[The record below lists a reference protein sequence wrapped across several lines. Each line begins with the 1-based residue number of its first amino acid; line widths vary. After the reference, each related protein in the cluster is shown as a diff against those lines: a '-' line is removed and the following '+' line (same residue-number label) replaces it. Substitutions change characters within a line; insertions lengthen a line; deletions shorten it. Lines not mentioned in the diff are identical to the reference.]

1 MRIPVSLTGELRRF
15 VLSRVMT
22 RKPDFVIGKPGDDYL
37 RRWFVIPRNVIFNI
51 YAHQFIRSDDDRA
64 LHDHPWWNASILLDG
79 EYVEHTIP
87 AGGVN
92 QRKLY
97 KAGDVKLRSARYA
110 HRVELVSG
118 PCISL
123 FITGPRLREWGFHC
137 PAGWK
142 HWKEFT
148 AAHNSGEIGPGCDDG
163 PVIATRPPDALRS
176 PETNPAVPK

>member
-1 MRIPVSLTGELRRF
+1 MKIARRLTVFLNKM
-15 VLSRVMT
+15 VVARVM
-22 RKPDFVIGKPGDDYL
+22 RRPPDVIIGKPGDDYL
-37 RRWFVIPRNVIFNI
+37 RRWFVIPRNTVFNV
-51 YAHQFIRSDDDRA
+51 YLHQFIRSDDDRA

-87 AGGVN
+87 QGGVN

-97 KAGDVKLRSARYA
+97 SAGDVKIRSAKYA

-123 FITGPRLREWGFHC
+123 FITGPRIREWGFHC
-137 PAGWK
+137 PMGWR

-148 AAHNSGEIGPGCDDG
+148 SPHNSGEIGRGCD
-163 PVIATRPPDALRS
+163 
-176 PETNPAVPK
+176 